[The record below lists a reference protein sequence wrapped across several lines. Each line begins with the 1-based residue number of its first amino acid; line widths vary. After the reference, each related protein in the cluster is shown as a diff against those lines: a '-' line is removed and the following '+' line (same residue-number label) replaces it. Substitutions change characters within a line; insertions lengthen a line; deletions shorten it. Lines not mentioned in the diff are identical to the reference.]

1 MIMTPSLSLS
11 PGACP
16 GQPDDL
22 LTFVRSH
29 PARRG
34 FFPDGA
40 EPPDAAHPLFVERE
54 VLAAWARQQERPL
67 RQVMDEC
74 LSRHIWPE
82 RFRRNYGLFSVMAM
96 RRLLGARVL
105 LAGCG
110 GLGGHVAGLLA
121 RLGVGAFVLC
131 DPDSFTESNLN
142 RQAFCTE
149 STLGLP
155 KAEVAAQ
162 AVRDMAGHA
171 DVVPHV
177 LAVTADNLPA
187 LLDGVDVAL
196 DCLDS
201 VADKSLLESACLR
214 AGVPFVHGGVL
225 RHEGMVFRNVP
236 ERDTASA
243 GAPAGALGSRPD
255 AQPEA
260 GLRRLYPQGQSA
272 AELEAA
278 RAAGVS
284 VLSVAGTA
292 CLMVGQCLRILLG
305 DAAPG
310 LGRLYHLDSGL
321 PELESFAW

>member
-1 MIMTPSLSLS
+1 MTMTLSMPLTPEAGPRPPDELLAFIFACLAERGLS
-11 PGACP
+11 
-16 GQPDDL
+16 
-22 LTFVRSH
+22 S
-29 PARRG
+29 
-34 FFPDGA
+34 DGLR
-40 EPPDAAHPLFVERE
+40 PPDATHPLFVERD
-54 VLAAWARQQERPL
+54 VLAARARQQNCSL
-67 RQVMDEC
+67 RQVMDDC

-82 RFRRNYGLFSVMAM
+82 RFRRNYGLFSVKAM

-110 GLGGHVAGLLA
+110 GLGGHLAGLLA
-121 RLGVGAFVLC
+121 RLGIGAFVLC

-149 STLGLP
+149 RTLGLP

-171 DVVPHV
+171 EVVPHT

-201 VADKSLLESACLR
+201 VADKTLLENACLR

-236 ERDTASA
+236 GPAGLPASA
-243 GAPAGALGSRPD
+243 PD
-255 AQPEA
+255 AQPDA
-260 GLRRLYPQGQSA
+260 GLRRLYPQGQSQ
-272 AELEAA
+272 AELDAA
-278 RAAGVS
+278 RAAGVC
-284 VLSVAGTA
+284 VLSVAGIA
-292 CLMVGQCLRILLG
+292 CLMAGQCLRILLG
-305 DAAPG
+305 EAAPG
-310 LGRLYHLDSGL
+310 LGRLFHLDSGL

>member
-1 MIMTPSLSLS
+1 MPSEARPLS
-11 PGACP
+11 A
-16 GQPDDL
+16 DAL
-22 LTFVRSH
+22 LTFISGQR
-29 PARRG
+29 ARRG
-34 FFPDGA
+34 LLPDGTG
-40 EPPDAAHPLFVERE
+40 PDAAHPLFVERD
-54 VLAAWARQQERPL
+54 VLADLARLRGCPL

-110 GLGGHVAGLLA
+110 GLGGHLAGLLA
-121 RLGVGAFVLC
+121 RLGIGAFVFC

-149 STLGLP
+149 RTLGRP
-155 KAEVAAQ
+155 KAEVAAE

-171 DVVPHV
+171 EVVPHV

-201 VADKSLLESACLR
+201 VADKTLLENACLR

-236 ERDTASA
+236 E
-243 GAPAGALGSRPD
+243 PAGSPASTPD
-255 AQPEA
+255 ALPDA

-272 AELEAA
+272 AELDAA

-284 VLSVAGTA
+284 VLSVAGIA
-292 CLMVGQCLRILLG
+292 CLMAGQCLRILLG
-305 DAAPG
+305 EAAPG

>member
-1 MIMTPSLSLS
+1 MSLTPEARPL
-11 PGACP
+11 PA
-16 GQPDDL
+16 DAL
-22 LTFVRSH
+22 LTFISGH
-29 PARRG
+29 PARSG
-34 FFPDGA
+34 LLPDGT

-54 VLAAWARQQERPL
+54 VLADLARLRGCSL

-110 GLGGHVAGLLA
+110 GLGGHLAGLLA
-121 RLGVGAFVLC
+121 RLGIGAFVLC

-171 DVVPHV
+171 EVVPHM

-236 ERDTASA
+236 
-243 GAPAGALGSRPD
+243 PAGASVGSPASTPD
-255 AQPEA
+255 AQPDA
-260 GLRRLYPQGQSA
+260 GLRRLYPQSQSA
-272 AELEAA
+272 AELDAA

-284 VLSVAGTA
+284 VLSVAGIA
-292 CLMVGQCLRILLG
+292 CLMAGQCLRILLG
-305 DAAPG
+305 EAAPG

>member
-1 MIMTPSLSLS
+1 MSMPSEARPLSADELLTVVS
-11 PGACP
+11 GRPAWR
-16 GQPDDL
+16 DL
-22 LTFVRSH
+22 LS
-29 PARRG
+29 
-34 FFPDGA
+34 DGR

-54 VLAAWARQQERPL
+54 ELAELAQRLRRPL

-110 GLGGHVAGLLA
+110 GLGGHLAGLLA
-121 RLGVGAFVLC
+121 RLGIGAFVFC

-149 STLGLP
+149 RTLGRA
-155 KAEVAAQ
+155 KAEVAAE

-171 DVVPHV
+171 EVVPHV

-187 LLDGVDVAL
+187 LLDGVNVAL

-201 VADKSLLESACLR
+201 VADKSLLENACLR

-236 ERDTASA
+236 E
-243 GAPAGALGSRPD
+243 PAGDPDTLPD
-255 AQPEA
+255 A
-260 GLRRLYPQGQSA
+260 GLCRLYPQGQSA
-272 AELEAA
+272 AELDAA

-292 CLMVGQCLRILLG
+292 CLMAGQCLRILLG

-310 LGRLYHLDSGL
+310 LGRLYHLDSGI

>member
-1 MIMTPSLSLS
+1 MSIPSETRPL
-11 PGACP
+11 PA
-16 GQPDDL
+16 DEL
-22 LTFVRSH
+22 LAFISGH

-34 FFPDGA
+34 LPADGA
-40 EPPDAAHPLFVERE
+40 TPPDAAHPLFVERE
-54 VLAAWARQQERPL
+54 VLADLARLRGCPL
-67 RQVMDEC
+67 RQIMDEC

-110 GLGGHVAGLLA
+110 GLGGHMAGLLA
-121 RLGVGAFVLC
+121 RLGIGAFVLC

-149 STLGLP
+149 STLGRP

-171 DVVPHV
+171 EVVPHI

-201 VADKSLLESACLR
+201 VTDKALLENVCLR

-236 ERDTASA
+236 VPDSA
-243 GAPAGALGSRPD
+243 PD
-255 AQPEA
+255 ALPDA

-272 AELEAA
+272 AELDAA

-292 CLMVGQCLRILLG
+292 CLMAGQCLRILLG
-305 DAAPG
+305 EAAPG